1 MQRRTFIQC
10 IGGGVVAAAAVTHT
24 SAHASMLSAAMPDE
38 AVVDWRG
45 PLPDR
50 DPRRWA
56 LGYAILAPNPHNRQ
70 PWLVDLREDN
80 VITLF
85 CDKQRLLPETDPL
98 GRQILIGH
106 GCFLELLSIALAEAG
121 FEADITHFPQGAPGD
136 TLSGI
141 SSKPIARIA
150 LKAATTRDPLFA
162 SILKRH
168 TPKAEFDLGRAVS
181 SDLLYPL
188 SQSIK
193 LSALRFGT
201 ITDATKVAELRT
213 LALDA
218 AKTEFATERT
228 MMESMRLIRIG
239 PDEINQH
246 RDGIS
251 INSPF
256 VRIAAFMGAVN
267 RNEFP
272 KPGSMAA
279 NQSIERYQKATSTA
293 PAFLWL
299 SSRGNSR
306 AEQLQAG
313 RAYARLQLEAT
324 RLGLGVH
331 PLSQALQEFAE
342 MKAHFLRIHTLLLG
356 AASSETLQMF
366 CRVGY
371 PVQPAAA
378 TPRRGVKAI
387 IMT

>member
-10 IGGGVVAAAAVTHT
+10 VGGGVIAAAAAS
-24 SAHASMLSAAMPDE
+24 SAQASLMSADMPYE

-45 PLPDR
+45 PPPDR

-85 CDKQRLLPETDPL
+85 CDKERLLPETDPL

-121 FEADITHFPQGAPGD
+121 FEADITDFPQGSIGD

-141 SSKPIARIA
+141 GSKPIARIS
-150 LKAATTRDPLFA
+150 LKASTKRDPLFA

-168 TPKAEFDLGRAVS
+168 TPKAEFDTGRAVS
-181 SDLLYPL
+181 NDLLNPL
-188 SQSIK
+188 SQSIR
-193 LSALRFGT
+193 SPMLRFGHV
-201 ITDATKVAELRT
+201 TDAAKVAELRS

-218 AKTEFATERT
+218 AKIEFATERT

-239 PDEINQH
+239 PAEINQH

-256 VRIAAFMGAVN
+256 LRIAAAIGAVN
-267 RNEFP
+267 RHEFP
-272 KPGSMAA
+272 KPGSMAS

-293 PAFLWL
+293 PAFFWL

-306 AEQLQAG
+306 VEQLQAG

-324 RLGLGVH
+324 LRGLGVH

-342 MKAHFLRIHTLLLG
+342 MKPHFARIHTLLLG
-356 AASSETLQMF
+356 AAPTDTLQMF
-366 CRVGY
+366 CRIGY
-371 PVQPAAA
+371 PLQPATA

-387 IMT
+387 IML